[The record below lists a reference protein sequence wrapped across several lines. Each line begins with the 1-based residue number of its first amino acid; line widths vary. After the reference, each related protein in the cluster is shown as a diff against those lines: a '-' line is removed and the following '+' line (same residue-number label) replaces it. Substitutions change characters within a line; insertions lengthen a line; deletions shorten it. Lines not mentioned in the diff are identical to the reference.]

1 MATWIVLSGDAWLV
15 EADSEL
21 EAEIKYEAMNSGEP
35 CPCGESFDD
44 CECFEEGEADTVV
57 MPA

>member
-15 EADSEL
+15 EADSED
-21 EAEIKYEAMNSGEP
+21 EAVSKYEAMNDGEP

-44 CECFEEGEADTVV
+44 CECIEEGEADTMV